1 MGPGGQKNKNPRS
14 QARIGAR
21 RRLYWRARVASTA
34 AGEKVGVVSG
44 LRILESLDLLAVEQ
58 DQRLLLR
65 KVRAGARNQAG
76 QHQS

>member
-1 MGPGGQKNKNPRS
+1 
-14 QARIGAR
+14 
-21 RRLYWRARVASTA
+21 
-34 AGEKVGVVSG
+34 
-44 LRILESLDLLAVEQ
+44 LAVEQ